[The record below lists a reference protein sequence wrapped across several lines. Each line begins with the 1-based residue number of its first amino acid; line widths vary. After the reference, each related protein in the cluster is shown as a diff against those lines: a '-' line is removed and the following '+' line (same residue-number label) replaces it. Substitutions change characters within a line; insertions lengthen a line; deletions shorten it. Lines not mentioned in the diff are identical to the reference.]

1 MILEFDLGLSF
12 VAAEAFDPGI
22 VVEAFSSD
30 FVPEALAVDIIPDA
44 VVPEAFVPDVF
55 PEFLVSEAATSVT
68 VTITPAPMSVSPVTA
83 SRIYP
88 LTVHLFWAARL
99 TAKMTVIAANVIFR
113 IKEYLFEDS
122 LASNPFHY
130 NQSTLSPS
138 SIHTKMQL
146 TQALLHLYTYFP
158 VLLFKTANIYIS
170 VITKSSAKGDIS
182 GEEIFI
188 RG

>member
-1 MILEFDLGLSF
+1 MILEFALDDLALDS
-12 VAAEAFDPGI
+12 AEAFAPGG
-22 VVEAFSSD
+22 VAEAFSSD
-30 FVPEALAVDIIPDA
+30 FVPEALAADIAPIALDPGVDA
-44 VVPEAFVPDVF
+44 EAFVPD
-55 PEFLVSEAATSVT
+55 AASVII
-68 VTITPAPMSVSPVTA
+68 TITPAPMSVSPVAA

-99 TAKMTVIAANVIFR
+99 TAKMTAIAANVNFR

-138 SIHTKMQL
+138 CIPTKMQL
-146 TQALLHLYTYFP
+146 TQVLLHLYTYFS
-158 VLLFKTANIYIS
+158 VLLFKTANIYIYIS